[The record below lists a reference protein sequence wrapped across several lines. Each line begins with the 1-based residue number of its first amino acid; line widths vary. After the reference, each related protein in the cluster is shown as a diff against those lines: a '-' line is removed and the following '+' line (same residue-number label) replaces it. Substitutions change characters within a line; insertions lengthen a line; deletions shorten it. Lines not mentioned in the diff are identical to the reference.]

1 MKIEI
6 VAPDEH
12 TARPSLGISSN
23 QLKRNKSD
31 VSMRSRK
38 EGLASFMT
46 TLEESEKRCRSNT
59 NLGTIVFTGEG
70 ENGNKQSRNST
81 QFLQS
86 GARLSV
92 STKKSTVGRKKVNP
106 KGPPTV
112 KVEVKESQAQRLK
125 KIRHRMLYLAGIQ
138 YFAIFA
144 TSILM
149 VVQGFKAHLASENDN
164 MVGVGPLVSGLILI
178 MIPFY
183 CGYLLLAA
191 DTMNN
196 RALRKQ
202 KKKENKSKFIQEKNS
217 DESLW
222 SNFSF

>member
-1 MKIEI
+1 MRIEI
-6 VAPDEH
+6 LAPDEQ
-12 TARPSLGISSN
+12 TARPSFGISSN
-23 QLKRNKSD
+23 QLKPDKSN
-31 VSMRSRK
+31 VSIRSGK
-38 EGLASFMT
+38 GLASFMT

-59 NLGTIVFTGEG
+59 NLGTIMFTSEG
-70 ENGNKQSRNST
+70 EGNKQSRKST

-92 STKKSTVGRKKVNP
+92 NTKKSAVGRKKVNP
-106 KGPPTV
+106 KGQPAV
-112 KVEVKESQAQRLK
+112 KLEVKESQAQRLK
-125 KIRHRMLYLAGIQ
+125 KIRHRMLYLAGMQ
-138 YFAIFA
+138 YFAIFVA
-144 TSILM
+144 SILM
-149 VVQGFKAHLASENDN
+149 VVQGFKAYLASDNEN
-164 MVGVGPLVSGLILI
+164 MIGLGPIATGLILI

-202 KKKENKSKFIQEKNS
+202 KKKENKSKFIEEKHS